1 MWETFN
7 HPQSVPSFNGT
18 GDIGG
23 WFKTLIRDYRHA
35 NGNKDP
41 SPSCMIQALDNA
53 IVGDAGTFVGSNPL
67 LAQIVE
73 QADAFTATAEDLALF
88 RCTLQD
94 YYGIK
99 SEVAAVHGGPIP
111 HVVQG
116 DRESL
121 DAYHGRVLSVFRA
134 RGGRDKPISAD
145 QPPLT
150 TLEVSSLS
158 DWVYLF
164 VRGLQ
169 NKSLA
174 HEAIDHGVLLSDS
187 FRSAFQIV
195 KESSGRLD
203 VKANMARQMA
213 QQARNDLID
222 GWFRQQFGHS
232 ANEELSRAYGLPSS
246 LFDAY
251 GRPCDPAVPAQPFMS
266 AQGTSGGWNYHQPN
280 QVHCPPV
287 PQQGYAYW
295 PQQANVFQPAPAFA
309 PTPAFAPAPVYA
321 PAPVPAPAYIPSP
334 APVAA
339 HVPVYSPA
347 PVPVRARYTTV
358 DVSDLCPSME
368 YEETEF
374 IAPEP
379 VEDECPT
386 FEAVDVSHAAVE
398 TGVNPLPFQHH
409 EQEDATVENVIVI
422 EDAAVQDAAV
432 EEDIVENVTAAE
444 EVTDVEDV
452 DIVEK
457 VTDVEDVATVE
468 DVIVV
473 EDVDIVEK
481 VTDVEDVDVVEK
493 VTTVEDVDIVE
504 NVTTV
509 EDVIPIEDAVVV
521 EDITAVEDV
530 TVEDASV
537 EEDIVENVVTVEDV
551 TDEDLPLPL
560 IQSLEGVDEDIP
572 ESVAQDGL
580 WAMTLISEA
589 SPPLDK
595 WESMS
600 VTDMIDEDEIPLPL
614 SVPLVRE
621 KTVKGNARAFSE
633 IWGCE
638 GIGPVVL
645 KGLVAFLMQP
655 WMINRELPTQVR
667 KLSRIIIPKKR
678 LRKKKVSYS
687 LRPQPVLLS
696 TYQS

>member
-53 IVGDAGTFVGSNPL
+53 IVGDAGTLVGNDPL
-67 LAQIVE
+67 LSRIIE

-94 YYGIK
+94 CYGVK
-99 SEVAAVHGGPIP
+99 SEVAAVHGGPVP
-111 HVVQG
+111 NVVQG

-121 DAYHGRVLSVFRA
+121 DAYHGRVLSIFRA

-203 VKANMARQMA
+203 VKANMARAMA
-213 QQARNDLID
+213 QQTRNDLIE

-251 GRPCDPAVPAQPFMS
+251 GRPCNPAVPAQPFMS
-266 AQGTSGGWNYHQPN
+266 AQGISGGWNYHRPSQF
-280 QVHCPPV
+280 HSPPV
-287 PQQGYAYW
+287 PQQGFAYW
-295 PQQANVFQPAPAFA
+295 PQQANVFQFA
-309 PTPAFAPAPVYA
+309 PTPAPAPAFSPAPVYA
-321 PAPVPAPAYIPSP
+321 PAPIPAPVAAPAPVPAPVYIPSP
-334 APVAA
+334 APVTA

-358 DVSDLCPSME
+358 DVSDLYPSME

-409 EQEDATVENVIVI
+409 EQEDATVE
-422 EDAAVQDAAV
+422 
-432 EEDIVENVTAAE
+432 
-444 EVTDVEDV
+444 
-452 DIVEK
+452 
-457 VTDVEDVATVE
+457 
-468 DVIVV
+468 
-473 EDVDIVEK
+473 
-481 VTDVEDVDVVEK
+481 
-493 VTTVEDVDIVE
+493 
-504 NVTTV
+504 
-509 EDVIPIEDAVVV
+509 DVIPIEDAVVV
-521 EDITAVEDV
+521 EDITAVED
-530 TVEDASV
+530 
-537 EEDIVENVVTVEDV
+537 
-551 TDEDLPLPL
+551 
-560 IQSLEGVDEDIP
+560 
-572 ESVAQDGL
+572 
-580 WAMTLISEA
+580 
-589 SPPLDK
+589 
-595 WESMS
+595 
-600 VTDMIDEDEIPLPL
+600 
-614 SVPLVRE
+614 
-621 KTVKGNARAFSE
+621 
-633 IWGCE
+633 
-638 GIGPVVL
+638 
-645 KGLVAFLMQP
+645 
-655 WMINRELPTQVR
+655 
-667 KLSRIIIPKKR
+667 
-678 LRKKKVSYS
+678 
-687 LRPQPVLLS
+687 
-696 TYQS
+696 

>member
-1 MWETFN
+1 MLETFS

-23 WFKTLIRDYRHA
+23 WFKTLIRDYRYA

-53 IVGDAGTFVGSNPL
+53 IVGDAGTFVGNNPL

-94 YYGIK
+94 YYGVK

-121 DAYHGRVLSVFRA
+121 DAYHGRVLSIFRA

-150 TLEVSSLS
+150 TLEVSSIR

-195 KESSGRLD
+195 KESGSRLD
-203 VKANMARQMA
+203 VKANMARHMA
-213 QQARNDLID
+213 QQTRNGLID

-251 GRPCDPAVPAQPFMS
+251 GGSCDPAVPAQPFMS
-266 AQGTSGGWNYHQPN
+266 AQGISGGWNYHQPS
-280 QVHCPPV
+280 QFHSPPV

-295 PQQANVFQPAPAFA
+295 PQQANVFQFAPAPAPAFS
-309 PTPAFAPAPVYA
+309 PAPVYA
-321 PAPVPAPAYIPSP
+321 PAPVPAPVAAPAPVPAPVYIPSP

-339 HVPVYSPA
+339 PVSVYSPA
-347 PVPVRARYTTV
+347 PDPVRARYTTV
-358 DVSDLCPSME
+358 DVSGLCPPME

-379 VEDECPT
+379 VEDEYPT

-409 EQEDATVENVIVI
+409 EQEDATVEDVIVI
-422 EDAAVQDAAV
+422 EDAAVQDASV
-432 EEDIVENVTAAE
+432 DEDIVENVTAAG
-444 EVTDVEDV
+444 EVADVKDVTAVGDITPIEDAV
-452 DIVEK
+452 
-457 VTDVEDVATVE
+457 
-468 DVIVV
+468 VV
-473 EDVDIVEK
+473 EDIAV
-481 VTDVEDVDVVEK
+481 VEDAAVEEDII
-493 VTTVEDVDIVE
+493 EDVTAVG
-504 NVTTV
+504 
-509 EDVIPIEDAVVV
+509 DVIPVEDAVVV

-537 EEDIVENVVTVEDV
+537 EEDIVENVVTVGDV

-560 IQSLEGVDEDIP
+560 IQSLEGVDEDTP
-572 ESVAQDGL
+572 ESVAQYAL
-580 WAMTLISEA
+580 WTMTLISEA

-595 WESMS
+595 RESMS
-600 VTDMIDEDEIPLPL
+600 VTDMIYEDEIPLPL

-621 KTVKGNARAFSE
+621 KTVKGIARAFSE